1 MPSYDSA
8 ARRPPSLLRNSVG
21 QVGFRGVQTASLKYS
36 CYCLFL
42 MNTTRLTITAAL
54 LILTILAAGCI
65 STDPVQTKTAAQGN
79 QIDAKETPP
88 KVEVPV
94 EEAEP
99 APVETHWWDGQSGYT
114 PTTISAD
121 NNLFGVELNGVK
133 YQENTIGYQFYD
145 EHQNKIFEQSVYSPE
160 SLHLER
166 ELQPAQYRQLVEEYG
181 RPSLIIMETIDTD
194 GGGMD
199 KVAVRYEGGK
209 GVLEFET
216 EYKNK
221 YATLVTYLHDYL
233 IK

>member
-1 MPSYDSA
+1 MQS
-8 ARRPPSLLRNSVG
+8 N
-21 QVGFRGVQTASLKYS
+21 K
-36 CYCLFL
+36 
-42 MNTTRLTITAAL
+42 TITIIAAL

-65 STDPVQTKTAAQGN
+65 STNPVQTETAAQGN

-181 RPSLIIMETIDTD
+181 RPVHVTMETIDTD

-209 GVLEFET
+209 GVWTEEFNYFKAASLKSYIQAHLDSNIYPE
-216 EYKNK
+216 
-221 YATLVTYLHDYL
+221 L
-233 IK
+233 IIG